1 MQATHNLALVNEIL
15 NRVLPSGDARP
26 LLDALA
32 DDVVFTVAASDSD
45 TDVHQGTGKAAV
57 LDYFRTLGDLVTF
70 WRVRGAW
77 SGARVVVLVEE
88 SFTLQP
94 GGLAARSELALL
106 FDVSDGTIT
115 RLCVVEDPG
124 EVVAL
129 DAVPAGRGS
138 GEHVLA

>member
-32 DDVVFTVAASDSD
+32 DDVVFTVAGSDSD
-45 TDVHQGTGKAAV
+45 TDVHQGTGKSAV

-94 GGLAARSELALL
+94 GGLAAPGGL
-106 FDVSDGTIT
+106 T
-115 RLCVVEDPG
+115 R
-124 EVVAL
+124 
-129 DAVPAGRGS
+129 
-138 GEHVLA
+138 